1 MKDSEYLKG
10 IKGFILAAGYSTRLR
25 PITEQIP
32 KPLMPV
38 AGEVLLEYIFK
49 NLNALT
55 TEIGINL
62 HYKAEEIEDYIK
74 KQNLS
79 LKTFYEEEILLTGGA
94 LWNAKE
100 FLKDSVFIVHNGD
113 IYSDANI
120 KEAVKWHIEN
130 ENSITLLVHDYKPHN
145 KLIVDEDGNLLGV
158 GDSDESH
165 LAFSGIAIYSAY
177 VLELLPEGPSSVI
190 DLWLKAI
197 KNGCRVS
204 TFKVKYSFWFD
215 IGTPGDY
222 ASAVFDKLKRN
233 FSSLYIHPSA
243 SGCELIEPEGKIVIE
258 RDVKITKPFK
268 GKNIIILPE
277 TEFKPENDYLS
288 NLIIG
293 KNFMIPFETLHIET
307 LTSGGSDRKYLRENN
322 KVFCTWEKLSEDF
335 EKTIV
340 LNEFFHEK
348 AFPVPKILEVD
359 INKKT
364 IVFEDL
370 GDLTLYSWFQ
380 CKRTDEE
387 IETLYKNIV
396 EDAGKLHW
404 KISKEATDL
413 NLPEFDYSYFL
424 WESDYFL
431 KECVREIF
439 KVEETPEEDFH
450 MIAEI
455 LSKAQKVILH
465 RDLQSQNIILKNRK
479 IYFVDYQSARWG
491 PAGYDIASLLW
502 DPYVKLKDEIRIR
515 LVNFY
520 IKSHELDEKAFLQ
533 ELSLC
538 RIQRHMQ
545 ALGAYGFLSLK
556 KGKRNFLKF
565 IPYAIDLLEKDIEE
579 CHINLSGLKNLVFKI
594 KKHLVQGCVLKSL
607 LVP

>member
-1 MKDSEYLKG
+1 M

-25 PITEQIP
+25 PITEHIP
-32 KPLMPV
+32 KPLMPI
-38 AGEVLLEYIFK
+38 AGEVLLEWIFK

-62 HYKAEEIEDYIK
+62 HYKAKKIEDYIK
-74 KQNLS
+74 KQNLP
-79 LKTFYEEEILLTGGA
+79 LKTFYEKEILLTGGA
-94 LWNAKE
+94 LWNAKN
-100 FLKDSVFIVHNGD
+100 FLKDSVFVVHNGD

-120 KEAVKWHIEN
+120 KEAAKWHIEN

-145 KLIVDEDGNLLGV
+145 KLIVDKDGNLLGI
-158 GDSDESH
+158 GNSDKSH
-165 LAFSGIAIYSAY
+165 LAFSGIAIYSPH

-190 DLWLKAI
+190 DLWMRAI
-197 KNGCRVS
+197 KNGFRVS
-204 TFKVKYSFWFD
+204 TFKIKYSFWFD

-233 FSSLYIHPSA
+233 FTSVYIHPSVC
-243 SGCELIEPEGKIVIE
+243 GCELIEPEGKIVVE
-258 RDVKITKPFK
+258 RDVKINKPFK

-277 TEFKPENDYLS
+277 TEFTPENDYLS

-293 KNFMIPFETLHIET
+293 KNFMIPFETPPIET

-322 KVFCTWEKLSEDF
+322 KVFCKWEKLSEDF
-335 EKTIV
+335 EKTIA
-340 LNEFFHEK
+340 LNRFFHEK
-348 AFPVPKILEVD
+348 GFPVPKILEVD

-364 IVFEDL
+364 IAFEDL
-370 GDLTLYSWFQ
+370 GDLTLYSWLQ
-380 CKRTDEE
+380 CRRRDKK
-387 IETLYKNIV
+387 IETIYKKILENI
-396 EDAGKLHW
+396 GKLHW
-404 KISKEATDL
+404 GISKQAKNL
-413 NLPEFDYSYFL
+413 NLLEFDYSYFR

-431 KECVREIF
+431 QECVKALF
-439 KVEETPEEDFH
+439 KIDENLEEELH
-450 MIAEI
+450 SIAEI
-455 LSKAQKVILH
+455 LSKAKKVILH
-465 RDLQSQNIILKNRK
+465 RDLQSQNIMLKK
-479 IYFVDYQSARWG
+479 GKVYFIDYQSARWG

-502 DPYVKLKDEIRIR
+502 DPYVKLNDEIRVK

-520 IKSHELDEKAFLQ
+520 IKSHELDEKAFLE

-565 IPYAIDLLEKDIEE
+565 IPDAIDLLIKDLEE
-579 CHINLSGLKNLVFKI
+579 CHIDFSRLKNLVFNI
-594 KKHLVQGCVLKSL
+594 KKQFFNI
-607 LVP
+607 